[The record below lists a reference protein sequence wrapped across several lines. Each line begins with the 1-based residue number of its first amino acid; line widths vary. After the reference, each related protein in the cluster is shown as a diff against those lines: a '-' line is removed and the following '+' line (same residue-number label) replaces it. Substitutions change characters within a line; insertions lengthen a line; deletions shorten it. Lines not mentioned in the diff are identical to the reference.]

1 MNVGGDA
8 GTPVAVV
15 PVEGVFLDRILD
27 EEYAQGSRVLSRMA
41 YGRFDAAQMR
51 TAWGSSHLRRFAL
64 MSGDE
69 VLASAKQYQLTAN
82 LRYWFG
88 VRLHR
93 AWLRSRRGGSGRA
106 AAS

>member
-51 TAWGSSHLRRFAL
+51 TADS
-64 MSGDE
+64 
-69 VLASAKQYQLTAN
+69 
-82 LRYWFG
+82 
-88 VRLHR
+88 
-93 AWLRSRRGGSGRA
+93 
-106 AAS
+106 